1 MLLNTKEALVPQHRP
16 GLLAAPLSRIMPVVV
31 VAGKPIPSLINTL
44 HELEEQPALRRTRRE
59 RRAPARFDDEDE
71 TDQQL
76 RHPPRPP
83 RSPRP
88 PTPLP
93 PPPPIKCALCGE
105 SLAQQHFTADDVSRE
120 RRCKPL
126 QVLVF
131 TEDKV
136 AKFKEHLSDCN
147 AWQARKTFLRM
158 GIKSCM
164 VASTILSRQQKVI
177 WEQSSSIAAPSDESA
192 IQSSMPMI
200 RRNEGQN
207 ITFSSHAI
215 HFRFAVEHDCLKGNC
230 PVRSLRPRKQE
241 RQMTSKMA
249 PGVDHVDDENSV
261 INLLSL
267 HNPHLIREVLP
278 PRLTDPRRMFEDRE
292 AHIEQVLR
300 KLQIGSDHPTSPSS
314 PSAPLGALAA

>member
-1 MLLNTKEALVPQHRP
+1 MLST
-16 GLLAAPLSRIMPVVV
+16 
-31 VAGKPIPSLINTL
+31 
-44 HELEEQPALRRTRRE
+44 ALRLPQRMRE
-59 RRAPARFDDEDE
+59 NNGGYIASPA
-71 TDQQL
+71 TN
-76 RHPPRPP
+76 
-83 RSPRP
+83 
-88 PTPLP
+88 
-93 PPPPIKCALCGE
+93 G
-105 SLAQQHFTADDVSRE
+105 
-120 RRCKPL
+120 
-126 QVLVF
+126 
-131 TEDKV
+131 
-136 AKFKEHLSDCN
+136 DCN
-147 AWQARKTFLRM
+147 AWQARKTVSCTASKPLLETNAK
-158 GIKSCM
+158 IKSCM

-207 ITFSSHAI
+207 ITFSSH
-215 HFRFAVEHDCLKGNC
+215 GNC

-278 PRLTDPRRMFEDRE
+278 PRLTEPRRMFEDRE